1 MFKSKKNQETVNPAE
16 EKAPKTRK
24 EEIKHGADLI
34 ALVATIVSTSI
45 SITDVVAAM
54 RKK

>member
-1 MFKSKKNQETVNPAE
+1 MFKSRNNEATVNQAE

-45 SITDVVAAM
+45 SISDVVAAM

>member
-24 EEIKHGADLI
+24 EEIKHGADLV
-34 ALVATIVSTSI
+34 ALVATVVSTVISI
-45 SITDVVAAM
+45 SDVVADI